1 MAKNEIPESLVNHLN
16 DAIERRVDLE
26 AWRQRAIAKGIAADD
41 SGKLLITELIM
52 KRARRLQ
59 LQHSGK
65 KPAR

>member
-1 MAKNEIPESLVNHLN
+1 MAKNEIPESLANHLN

-26 AWRQRAIAKGIAADD
+26 AWRKRAIAKGIAADD
-41 SGKLLITELIM
+41 SGKLLIAELIM